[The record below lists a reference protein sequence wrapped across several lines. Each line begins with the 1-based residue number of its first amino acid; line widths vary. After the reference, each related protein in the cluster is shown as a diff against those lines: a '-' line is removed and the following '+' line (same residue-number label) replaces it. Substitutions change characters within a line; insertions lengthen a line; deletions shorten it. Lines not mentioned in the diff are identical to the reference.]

1 MGKMKKMLVVLLVAC
16 LAISLTG
23 AAASAGDGYGF
34 KYGGHGYGHG
44 FKYGGH
50 GYGYGFGHG
59 FGHGFGYGFFDRGCD
74 QWGGCNWWNGCDWNN
89 RFCW

>member
-50 GYGYGFGHG
+50 GYGHGFGFGHG
-59 FGHGFGYGFFDRGCD
+59 FFNRGWDR
-74 QWGGCNWWNGCDWNN
+74 WGDCDWGNCGWN
-89 RFCW
+89 DWWY